1 METKEMVAALC
12 TLSGPSGFEGAAAQ
26 RCAQLLAPYMDE
38 VHTDRLGN
46 VIGQKSC
53 HKPGAK
59 KLLLDA
65 HIDEIGLMVTGHEK
79 GFLRF
84 RAIGGVDPRML
95 PGRELKILTEKPM
108 PGVVAWL
115 PVHLLSKESMEHSVK
130 IQDLVIDAGLG
141 EQEAVE
147 KIPVG
152 TPIVFADGCEEI
164 QPGILCSKALDD
176 RACFVVL
183 LRALELLKD
192 RPLSVDLAVMGSV
205 QEELGT
211 RGAITGAYAVRPD
224 YCIAVDVTHAKT
236 PDAPREKAFDM
247 GGGTAI
253 GLGPNVNRWV
263 GERLIKT
270 AQAHEIKYQL
280 EVMEGHTGTNAWP
293 VQISR
298 EGVATGIVS
307 VPVKYMHSPAEML
320 NTQDIESAAQLLAAF
335 AAELDGEVREHAQ

>member
-12 TLSGPSGFEGAAAQ
+12 TLPGPSGFEGAAAQ
-26 RCAQLLAPYMDE
+26 RCAQMLAPLVDHIE
-38 VHTDRLGN
+38 TDRLGN
-46 VIGQKSC
+46 VIGKKSC

-95 PGRELKILTEKPM
+95 PGRELKILAEKPLS
-108 PGVVAWL
+108 GVVAWL
-115 PVHLLSKESMEHSVK
+115 PVHLLSEESMEHSVK
-130 IQDLVIDAGLG
+130 IQDLFIDAGLS
-141 EQEAVE
+141 EQEAVRQ
-147 KIPVG
+147 IPIG
-152 TPIVFADGCEEI
+152 TPVVFADGCEEI

-183 LRALELLKD
+183 MRALELLKD
-192 RPLSVDLAVMGSV
+192 RSLNVDLVVLGSV

-211 RGAITGAYAVRPD
+211 RGAITGAYAIAPD

-236 PDAPREKAFDM
+236 PDAPREKVFDM

-253 GLGPNVNRWV
+253 GLGPNINRWI

-298 EGVATGIVS
+298 EGVATGVVS
-307 VPVKYMHSPAEML
+307 VPVKYMHSPVEML
-320 NTQDIESAAQLLAAF
+320 NVDDIESAARLLAEF
-335 AAELDGEVREHAQ
+335 AAGLDGEVREHA